1 MILEIITA
9 GTYDS
14 WNNFKMNIK
23 ITHKWLL
30 DYLDTDATPD
40 QVREYLSLCGP
51 SIESVEKIGSDYVF
65 DIEVISNRID
75 YASVLGIAQEA
86 VAILPMFGKKAKFK
100 ENPLEKYNFKKYYLT
115 HDRDIDNKKLNIEI
129 KNKFLCPRF
138 TAVIIDNVKI
148 GTSPKF
154 ITERLIACG
163 IKSINNV
170 VDISNYLMLAFGQ
183 PVHVFDYDQIKGET
197 MIMRES
203 KKGEK
208 IVTLDEKEVT
218 LPGGDIVMEDGSGR
232 LIDLC
237 GIMGGLNSAITE
249 KTKSVVLFVQ
259 TYDKVQIRKTTMSTG
274 VRTVASTFFEKGL
287 DPERVEPT
295 LVFGVELLEKYAG
308 GKVASKIYDI
318 YPKPSK
324 EKLLMMS
331 YRLFDKKIGV
341 EIPRKKINEI
351 LINLGFTVGEDSKQG
366 LTLVEGQTLHITVP
380 SFRTNDINIPEDII
394 EEVARVY
401 GYQNIPSVL
410 QPIVY
415 VDQPK
420 EMEDIFV
427 FQNRIKIFLKHL
439 GLNEVINYSMVSKD
453 RLIDFG
459 LDPKDHLRLSNTL
472 SKDIEYLRTNLT
484 VSLLKN
490 IKENSGKKD
499 VLRLFEIAKVYFP
512 KKGDLPDEIYKVGIA
527 VNTDYSDLKGII
539 EGIYKELNI
548 NTLPIPEI
556 VEKDGVYMIELD
568 FQSLIDNSK
577 LVPTYKPIHPFAV
590 IKLDKTFKIGP
601 GHTYEVISQLAEKS
615 KLLQKIEVVTL
626 FENKLTLRF
635 YYSSPDRN
643 ITEEEAKQELNGV

>member
-86 VAILPMFGKKAKFK
+86 VAILPMFEKKAKFK

-170 VDISNYLMLAFGQ
+170 VDVSNYLMLAFGQ

-218 LPGGDIVMEDGSGR
+218 LQGGDIVMEDGSGR

-237 GIMGGLNSAITE
+237 GIMGGLNSAISD
-249 KTKSVVLFVQ
+249 KTKNVILFVQ
-259 TYDKVQIRKTTMSTG
+259 TYDKVKIRKTTMTTG
-274 VRTVASTFFEKGL
+274 VRTIAATFFEKGL

-295 LVFGVELLEKYAG
+295 LVYGVELLEKYAQ
-308 GKVASKIYDI
+308 GKVGSKIYDI
-318 YPKPSK
+318 HPAKQERKS
-324 EKLLMMS
+324 LVMS
-331 YRLFDKKIGV
+331 YELFSKKIGV
-341 EIPRKKINEI
+341 EIPKKTIVSI
-351 LINLGFTVGEDSKQG
+351 LLNLGFTVFDAPKQG
-366 LTLVEGQTLHITVP
+366 LTLPEGQTLQITIP
-380 SFRTNDINIPEDII
+380 SFRTNDIDIPEDII

-415 VDQPK
+415 VNQPK

-512 KKGDLPDEIYKVGIA
+512 TKEHLPNEIYKIGI
-527 VNTDYSDLKGII
+527 VTNTDYSDIKGII
-539 EGIYKELNI
+539 EAIYKELNI
-548 NTLPIPEI
+548 DDLSVPEI
-556 VEKDGVYMIELD
+556 VEKNDVFLAEID
-568 FQSLIDNSK
+568 FQTLIDHYL
-577 LVPTYKPIHPFAV
+577 LVPKYKPLHPYAI
-590 IKLDKTFKIGP
+590 IKLDKTFEIQP
-601 GHTYEVISQLAEKS
+601 HTTYAVVRQKAFMS
-615 KLLQKIEVVTL
+615 KLLQKIEVVML
-626 FENKLTLRF
+626 YQNKLTLRF
-635 YYSSPDRN
+635 YYSSPNHN